1 MTNASFRKTVIT
13 KYQDPDK
20 VFYKIDHATKLE
32 LINNNELNI
41 FMLNILN
48 NKFSYK
54 ELFNLLKDNLGSYA
68 LSRKQYIKNPE
79 RAISKAISKLRD
91 IKDNDD
97 FGAGGELGEILLYIF
112 LEYYLQAPKILSKV
126 ELKTNNNQYV
136 YNADGVHFYHYK
148 KDDSS
153 YNQLVIGESKLKD
166 KLKDAI
172 DSAFDSIVSSKIKE
186 DCDIDLVNSEI
197 FKETF
202 SVEEAERIKNLIIP
216 SVTEDYETNTY
227 KTKAFGVFVGS
238 DYIIDSSLPLK
249 EQRINTIEQIKN
261 LSKKIAKY
269 ININIKKYKLEGYS
283 FYVYFLP
290 FNDIKTDKKNIMKQ
304 LLTNDAFKEI

>member
-1 MTNASFRKTVIT
+1 MTNTSFGKTVIT
-13 KYQDPDK
+13 KSQDPHK
-20 VFYKIDHATKLE
+20 VFYKIEHGTKLE
-32 LINNNELNI
+32 LINNNELNV

-54 ELFNLLKDNLGSYA
+54 ELFDLLKDNLGSYA
-68 LSRKQYIKNPE
+68 LSRKQYNKNPE

-97 FGAGGELGEILLYIF
+97 FGAGGELGEILLYVF

-136 YNADGVHFYHYK
+136 YNADGVHFYQYK
-148 KDDSS
+148 DGDCT

-166 KLKDAI
+166 KLKDAV
-172 DSAFDSIVSSKIKE
+172 DSAFDSIVSSKLKE

-202 SVEEAERIKNLIIP
+202 SVEEAEKMKSLIIP
-216 SVTEDYETNTY
+216 NVTEDYETNTF
-227 KTKAFGVFVGS
+227 KTKAFGVFIGS

-249 EQRINTIEQIKN
+249 EQRIHTMEEMKN
-261 LSKKIAKY
+261 LSKEIAKY
-269 ININIKKYKLEGYS
+269 INGNIKKHKLEGYS

-290 FNDIKTDKKNIMKQ
+290 FNNIKADKKNIMQQ